1 MAKVDKLII
10 EKQVSEFRMNN
21 GLSASEPV
29 TLKSLLLKL
38 NVLTLFRPLSENFS
52 GMCLK
57 DNSGRRFMLINSSQ
71 PRGRQHFTIAHEL
84 YHLFVED
91 KPTPHKC
98 NPGSSSKSHVEVC
111 ADMFASYLLMPE
123 TGILQIVPEAEVVT
137 KNISLAT
144 ILRLEHFFSV
154 SRSALLYRLLNIE
167 LITEKTRQELAE
179 IKVKSSAINFGYSTA
194 LYEPANEGLVIGD
207 FGVKARSLFEQGKIS
222 EGHYAELLRK
232 INVDETNENEDSIG
246 C

>member
-1 MAKVDKLII
+1 
-10 EKQVSEFRMNN
+10 
-21 GLSASEPV
+21 
-29 TLKSLLLKL
+29 
-38 NVLTLFRPLSENFS
+38 
-52 GMCLK
+52 
-57 DNSGRRFMLINSSQ
+57 
-71 PRGRQHFTIAHEL
+71 
-84 YHLFVED
+84 
-91 KPTPHKC
+91 
-98 NPGSSSKSHVEVC
+98 
-111 ADMFASYLLMPE
+111 MFASYLLMPE